1 MDYIASH
8 HSQSQVQFLFDYH
21 AVLFLRI
28 RIPPVIW
35 CSVICIVRCLVLQCA
50 CAYLHFI
57 HHFIRLLRKLK
68 RALTRFF
75 NTFQLILKM
84 NMSCRGR
91 RRRQRC
97 CFFLN
102 ADKCII
108 AHILCCLFLSF
119 FRWQIKTMKYERI
132 NRNNCAI

>member
-57 HHFIRLLRKLK
+57 HHFIRLLRELK

-84 NMSCRGR
+84 NMSCHGRRRRLR

-97 CFFLN
+97 CFFSMQIN
-102 ADKCII
+102 ASLLIFYVVC
-108 AHILCCLFLSF
+108 SF
-119 FRWQIKTMKYERI
+119 HFSVGK
-132 NRNNCAI
+132 